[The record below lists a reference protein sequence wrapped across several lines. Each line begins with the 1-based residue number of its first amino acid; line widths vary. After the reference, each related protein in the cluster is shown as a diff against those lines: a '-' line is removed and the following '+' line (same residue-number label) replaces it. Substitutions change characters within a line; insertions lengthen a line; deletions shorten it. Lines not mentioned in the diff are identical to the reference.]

1 MEVTL
6 GNLIQSPYLV
16 AGKTEGVAPI
26 VHLISRDI
34 LTFILYSTSAIT
46 DGTEF
51 SCRNP
56 EQNNNKSPSPFSRDI
71 GSVSLMGY
79 AHISLLPVVN
89 QYFAPTTS
97 WVVLM
102 EPHSHLI
109 NLDYNMIVSSHKDGW
124 HIVKEEK
131 EFSCGAGG

>member
-71 GSVSLMGY
+71 GSVSLMECP
-79 AHISLLPVVN
+79 HIP
-89 QYFAPTTS
+89 PTS
-97 WVVLM
+97 GKSIFCSNYLM
-102 EPHSHLI
+102 GCVE
-109 NLDYNMIVSSHKDGW
+109 
-124 HIVKEEK
+124 
-131 EFSCGAGG
+131 GATLSFNKLGL